1 MRYDNKIV
9 NFSAY
14 CVDCKHI
21 HKDET
26 EEPCDSCLSEP
37 VNQNTHTPVKY
48 EEAEK
53 KKGAK
58 E

>member
-9 NFSAY
+9 NFSIY

-21 HKDET
+21 NKDET

-37 VNQNTHTPVKY
+37 VNQNTHKPVKF
-48 EEAEK
+48 EEADEK
-53 KKGAK
+53 K
-58 E
+58 